1 MEKKFETLW
10 NKEILVW
17 KSESKTQNWNW
28 KKLAETETEI
38 DPLRLIKHDGEILIL
53 DKTFLWPK
61 IFLEPVS
68 TLTEIM
74 V

>member
-38 DPLRLIKHDGEILIL
+38 DAEK
-53 DKTFLWPK
+53 K
-61 IFLEPVS
+61 IP
-68 TLTEIM
+68 
-74 V
+74 